1 MDGIRRGTQ
10 IHILLLA
17 CTETTSLNCWEC
29 LGSCVWTT
37 CQSAID
43 SYIATGSKERRIIA
57 ARSIRQPSVHRKWR
71 HSVTILGNLQRNARG

>member
-10 IHILLLA
+10 IHILLLSR
-17 CTETTSLNCWEC
+17 TKTTSLNGWER

-37 CQSAID
+37 CQRAID

-57 ARSIRQPSVHRKWR
+57 VRSIHQPSAHR
-71 HSVTILGNLQRNARG
+71 N